1 MPDYDLKLT
10 GGTVVDG
17 GGGPGRRADVA
28 VVGDRI
34 VAVGDCPGD
43 AAETLDATG
52 CLVTPGFIDLHTHY
66 DGQATWDADLAP
78 SCWHGVTTAVLGS
91 CGVGFAPVREGE
103 EDRLVDLME
112 GVEDIPGTALHEG
125 IPWGWQGFDEYMDAL
140 DALPHSMDLL
150 AHVPHDALRLYVMGE
165 RAARGEAATAADIAA
180 MQRALTEALDAGA
193 VGLSIGRTDNHR
205 TAAGKKTPGAEV
217 ARDELLA
224 LARVFTDR
232 PVGVLQAVSDFDQEV
247 SPDRFDPEFDLIE
260 AMSQVAGKPLSMSLM
275 QRINV
280 PQQWEQMLARVDRAN
295 ASGGDLWVQVA
306 PRPIGVILGFGTV
319 FQPFMAHPTYK
330 ALEHLPLPERIARLR
345 EPAVRERLLAETPDK
360 VAGDGSAMPPLADE
374 MLRRIDEAA
383 FLMFPYGDPPDYEP
397 DPSTSLAMRAAA
409 AGKPTLEVLL
419 DALCEDDG
427 EALIYFAIFNYL
439 GMNLDI
445 VHQMLSH
452 PRALM
457 GLSDGGAHVGTIC
470 DASFPTT
477 LLQWW
482 ARDRPGD
489 RFPVEQVVH
498 NLSARQAD
506 YLGLTDRGRVQA
518 GLLADLNVIDHA
530 ALRLHRPTLVADLP
544 AGGRRLLQR
553 ATGYRATVKSGRV
566 TFRQGAGT
574 GARPGRVVRLG
585 APTDS

>member
-1 MPDYDLKLT
+1 MTAHDLLIS

-17 GGGPGRRADVA
+17 TGAPGVRADVA
-28 VVGDRI
+28 ISGDRI
-34 VAVGDCPGD
+34 TAVGLDLGP
-43 AAETLDATG
+43 ARETLDATG

-66 DGQATWDADLAP
+66 DGQATWDAEMAP
-78 SCWHGVTTAVLGS
+78 SSWHGVTTAVMGS
-91 CGVGFAPVREGE
+91 CGVGFAPVRKGE

-125 IPWGWQGFDEYMDAL
+125 IPWGWEGFDEYL
-140 DALPHSMDLL
+140 DAVDGLPHAVDLM

-165 RAARGEAATAADIAA
+165 RAARGEAATPADIDA
-180 MQRALTEALDAGA
+180 MCRALTVALDAGA

-217 ARDELLA
+217 ARAELMA
-224 LARVFTDR
+224 LAGVFTDR
-232 PVGVLQAVSDFDQEV
+232 DRGVLQAVSDFDQEV
-247 SPDRFDPEFDLIE
+247 GPERFDAEFDLVE
-260 AMSQVAGKPLSMSLM
+260 DMSRLAGKPLSMSLM

-280 PQQWEQMLARVDRAN
+280 PAQWEQMLARVDRAN
-295 ASGGDLWVQVA
+295 AAGGDLWVQVA

-330 ALEHLPLPERIARLR
+330 ALEHLPLPERIAKLR
-345 EPAVRERLLAETPDK
+345 EPAVREALFAERPDAM
-360 VAGDGSAMPPLADE
+360 AGDGSPMPPLADE

-397 DPSTSLAMRAAA
+397 DPSTSLAMRAAST
-409 AGKPTLEVLL
+409 GRRTLEVLL

-439 GMNLDI
+439 GMNLDV

-498 NLSARQAD
+498 NLSARQAA
-506 YLGLTDRGRVQA
+506 YLGLTDRGRVA
-518 GLLADLNVIDHA
+518 PGLRADLNVIDHDG
-530 ALRLHRPTLVADLP
+530 LRLHRPTLVGDLP

-553 ATGYRATVKSGRV
+553 ATGYRATVLGGAV
-566 TFRQGAGT
+566 TFRDGVAT
-574 GARPGRVVRLG
+574 GAQPGRVVRL
-585 APTDS
+585 A

>member
-1 MPDYDLKLT
+1 MTTHDLLIT

-17 GGGPGRRADVA
+17 TGAPGVRADVA
-28 VVGDRI
+28 ISGDRI
-34 VAVGDCPGD
+34 VAVGLELGP
-43 AAETLDATG
+43 ARETLDATG
-52 CLVTPGFIDLHTHY
+52 CLVTPGFIDLHTHF
-66 DGQATWDADLAP
+66 DGQATWDAEMAP
-78 SCWHGVTTAVLGS
+78 SSWHGVTTAVMGS
-91 CGVGFAPVREGE
+91 CGVGFAPVRKGE

-125 IPWGWQGFDEYMDAL
+125 IPWGWEGFDEYL
-140 DALPHSMDLL
+140 DAVDGLPHAVDLM

-165 RAARGEAATAADIAA
+165 RAARGEAATPADIDA
-180 MQRALTEALDAGA
+180 MCAALTVALDAGA

-217 ARDELLA
+217 ARAELMA
-224 LARVFTDR
+224 LAGVFSGRDR
-232 PVGVLQAVSDFDQEV
+232 GVLQAVSDFDQEV
-247 SPDRFDPEFDLIE
+247 GPERFDAEFDLVE
-260 AMSQVAGKPLSMSLM
+260 DMSRVAGKPLSMSLM

-280 PQQWEQMLARVDRAN
+280 PGQWEQMLSRVDQAN
-295 ASGGDLWVQVA
+295 ARGGDLWVQVA

-330 ALEHLPLPERIARLR
+330 ALEHLPLAERIAKLR
-345 EPAVRERLLAETPDK
+345 EPAVREALFAERPDPM
-360 VAGDGSAMPPLADE
+360 AGDGSPMPPLADE
-374 MLRRIDEAA
+374 LLRRIDEAA

-397 DPSTSLAMRAAA
+397 DPSTSLAMRASST
-409 AGKPTLEVLL
+409 GQRTLEVLL

-427 EALIYFAIFNYL
+427 QALIYFAIFNYL
-439 GMNLDI
+439 GMNLDV

-489 RFPVEQVVH
+489 QFPVEQVVY
-498 NLSARQAD
+498 NLTARQAD
-506 YLGLTDRGRVQA
+506 YLGLTDRGRVA
-518 GLLADLNVIDHA
+518 EGLRADLNVVDHG

-553 ATGYRATVKSGRV
+553 ATGYRATVLGGAV
-566 TFRQGAGT
+566 TFREGVAT
-574 GARPGRVVRLG
+574 GARPGRVVRLR
-585 APTDS
+585 